1 MQISI
6 DITGIPEIMR
16 GLNAMREDLQA
27 KASSAALNKVGA
39 KANTEMK
46 RAITSEYNLKASEVS
61 SHLRLQRASRNS
73 LRVVLDPFASGR
85 KGRAL
90 NLIHFLEKKV
100 SMAEARRRAKSGTL
114 RGTGSRGQALP
125 ILYFKIKKNE
135 PAKPI
140 PGTFIGNHG
149 RTVFIRVGKSRFPI
163 AAVSTIGVP
172 QMFNAK
178 NIQKRVLEAINE
190 ALPIE
195 FDRAIKLVTD
205 RFNSR

>member
-85 KGRAL
+85 
-90 NLIHFLEKKV
+90 
-100 SMAEARRRAKSGTL
+100 
-114 RGTGSRGQALP
+114 
-125 ILYFKIKKNE
+125 
-135 PAKPI
+135 
-140 PGTFIGNHG
+140 
-149 RTVFIRVGKSRFPI
+149 
-163 AAVSTIGVP
+163 
-172 QMFNAK
+172 
-178 NIQKRVLEAINE
+178 ING
-190 ALPIE
+190 
-195 FDRAIKLVTD
+195 
-205 RFNSR
+205 